1 MMEVNEKQENI
12 IQGLL
17 KDHKE
22 AKNEYNKY
30 KKIVLNLK
38 EEISIKKKKFKEN
51 TDKMTKI
58 IQELKDKENDNEVLI
73 QTFKKKIELK

>member
-1 MMEVNEKQENI
+1 MEVNEKQENI